1 MCDIAAGRAKTC
13 DNLQGGVEELYFFNY
28 IDDAFTVVANV
39 CTAINVGLT
48 DTYKY
53 VIQGDGN
60 TLTESNVSD
69 KKVGTKVNTQTL
81 VAQLKQVDSATNVE
95 LDALLAGEISAVY
108 KDRNGQYRW
117 IADKGFNVTST
128 AELVTGA
135 ARTDFNGYNVTLVA
149 ETLDMAPSLD
159 ETTVTAFLALVA

>member
-1 MCDIAAGRAKTC
+1 MCDITKGRAKTC
-13 DNLQGGVEELYFFNY
+13 DNLQGGVEELYFFKY
-28 IDDAFTVVANV
+28 IPDAFTVAANV
-39 CTAINVGLT
+39 CTAMNVLVT
-48 DTYKY
+48 ASYKY

-60 TLTESNVSD
+60 TLTESNVAD

-81 VAQLKQVDSATNVE
+81 VAQLKQVDSSTNVE
-95 LDALLAGEISAVY
+95 LDNLLAGDITAVY

-117 IADKGFNVTST
+117 IADKSFNVTST

-159 ETTVTAFLALVA
+159 AATVTAFLAVVA